1 MTGKPFHIQDGY
13 EKNALVRVL
22 GHGYQ
27 KRDSGIYRHMKS

>member
-13 EKNALVRVL
+13 EKNAFVVRVL

-27 KRDSGIYRHMKS
+27 KREWIQGYTDT